1 MSDKSLAHLFSIRS
15 NLEMVIYGDQIVDQQ
30 LALMQNAARCIEVL
44 HMTSRVRISVGL
56 ASADHREMSAIADG
70 ARVSV
75 SWLGERA
82 ILEFLERH
90 RSHELQLPLVLND
103 NKRGAA

>member
-1 MSDKSLAHLFSIRS
+1 MSQNGGIEQECFDGHARR
-15 NLEMVIYGDQIVDQQ
+15 
-30 LALMQNAARCIEVL
+30 MQGAAYCNKVL
-44 HMTSRVRISVGL
+44 HMPSRVRISVGL
-56 ASADHREMSAIADG
+56 TMAEHRELSAMADE

-82 ILEFLERH
+82 IYEFLERH
-90 RSHELQLPLVLND
+90 RNDELQLPLVLND